1 MKRTI
6 ILASAAA
13 LVLSGFCMAED
24 KAATTQVAAPA
35 AQTAEAAK
43 PAAPATEAAKPAAAT
58 TEATATKPAPT
69 TAGTTTTAAKTTP
82 AGGAKQE
89 VRLNVKGL
97 TTKESA
103 DGLKT
108 DLSKAS
114 GVWQVNVDQLT
125 GNVTAQI
132 DPAKTSADKLCNWVT
147 SNKPTW
153 NCTVSK

>member
-35 AQTAEAAK
+35 AQT
-43 PAAPATEAAKPAAAT
+43 AAAT